1 MASIRCWDEGK
12 QRAKASKSQAGR
24 WGHGS
29 ILPSWGAGE
38 GVQVCR
44 KEKVLRLAPLR
55 DFYPTEKGD
64 RWRLEER

>member
-1 MASIRCWDEGK
+1 M
-12 QRAKASKSQAGR
+12 GR
-24 WGHGS
+24 WQYPPTMGS
-29 ILPSWGAGE
+29 FLQNHE
-38 GVQVCR
+38 VCR